1 MTCPICKKPSLRDGN
16 AAWPFCS
23 DRCRMI
29 DLGKWLDEDYRVPGE
44 ADQDGAETDTPAPAP
59 TDKRTS

>member
-1 MTCPICKKPSLRDGN
+1 LSVHCPICKKPAQRDGN

-23 DRCRMI
+23 ERCRLL

-44 ADQDGAETDTPAPAP
+44 ADSDGAETEEPEKTG
-59 TDKRTS
+59 